1 MEVLIKFEYCSALVC
16 YKIKILIN
24 LCFSFI
30 SGISLL
36 GTPTELYIYG
46 TAYLFSFIGT
56 LIMSIVVFYTFLP
69 VLYDLQL
76 TSAYEVK
83 LLFKKH

>member
-1 MEVLIKFEYCSALVC
+1 MNSLLLVFF
-16 YKIKILIN
+16 YVFIMYFS
-24 LCFSFI
+24 FSFI

-46 TAYLFSFIGT
+46 TAYVFSFIGT
-56 LIMSIVVFYTFLP
+56 FIMSIVVFYTFLP
-69 VLYDLQL
+69 VLHDLQL

-83 LLFKKH
+83 II

>member
-1 MEVLIKFEYCSALVC
+1 MLIS
-16 YKIKILIN
+16 KIHLY
-24 LCFSFI
+24 FSFI

-36 GTPTELYIYG
+36 GTPTELYVYG
-46 TAYLFSFIGT
+46 TAYLFSFVGT

-69 VLYDLQL
+69 VLHDLQL

-83 LLFKKH
+83 TLKLFKLGVLEHIS